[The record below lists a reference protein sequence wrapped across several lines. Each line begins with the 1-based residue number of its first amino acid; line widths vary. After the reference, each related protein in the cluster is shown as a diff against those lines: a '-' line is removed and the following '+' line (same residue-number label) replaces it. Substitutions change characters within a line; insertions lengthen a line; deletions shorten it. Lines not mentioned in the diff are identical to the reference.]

1 MSAAPVL
8 AEGGKYFHWGVVQ
21 ISAANLAVIA
31 LMVVLFALALV
42 LPFPGSRRRDDAER
56 SGTEREP

>member
-1 MSAAPVL
+1 MVAAPVL

-31 LMVVLFALALV
+31 LMLVLFAVALV
-42 LPFPGSRRRDDAER
+42 LPFPGRGKRDDAER
-56 SGTEREP
+56 DGAGREP